1 MGPFLTIIVVGISA
15 GLFAGVAAF
24 FLKGSAIIIKDSK
37 SLKEKNDSIER
48 DYSKAQMPR
57 IINLYVNLIDFLC
70 IKIGRLTMYMVFVMM
85 FILVLSFVT
94 RNIINIP
101 LMWIIE
107 MAQFIITGYYL
118 LGGGY
123 SMIMGDHVR
132 MDLVYSKLS
141 DRNKAK
147 MDVFTSFFLV
157 FYLVT
162 LLYGSISS
170 LIYTIETKQRLFT
183 AWAPYVWPIKTI
195 MLIGISLMLL
205 QCISMF
211 FKDIAKV
218 MDREIK

>member
-1 MGPFLTIIVVGISA
+1 MPKIIC
-15 GLFAGVAAF
+15 
-24 FLKGSAIIIKDSK
+24 
-37 SLKEKNDSIER
+37 
-48 DYSKAQMPR
+48 
-57 IINLYVNLIDFLC
+57 LYVNFVDWTC

-85 FILVLSFVT
+85 FVLVLSFVT

-141 DRNKAK
+141 DHNKAK
-147 MDVFTSFFLV
+147 MDAFTSFFLV
-157 FYLVT
+157 FYLST

-170 LIYTIETKQRLFT
+170 LIYTLETNQRLFT

-195 MLIGISLMLL
+195 MFIGILLMLL
-205 QCISMF
+205 QSISMF

-218 MDREIK
+218 TEREIN